1 MTPFVEGWDFVETL
15 GEGAYGEVKLAVNR
29 DTQEAIAVKIIDLE
43 KAAEKDCYDNVRKE
57 ICIHRMLQDVHVI
70 RFYGQRTE
78 GKKQYLFLECA
89 SGGELFDRIEPDV
102 GMPLHQAQR
111 YFKQLIDGVEYLH
124 KQGVTHRDIKPENLL
139 LDADDNLKISD
150 FGFAT
155 VFRHKGKERPLGR
168 RCCGTPPYVAP
179 EVLSDGEYRAEPA
192 DIWSCGIVLIA
203 MLAGE
208 LPWDQPTKK
217 YKEYVDWTYGRL
229 HRTPWTKMDPLSLGF
244 LEKIL
249 VENPKRRLT
258 IPLMKKEKWYT
269 RSFTLARSPREG
281 CSPGDTPTGTAP
293 FKRRCTEADVIS
305 PIRSRRNQD
314 HISASQ
320 PEPRRLDS
328 GIGSGDLESVEDDE
342 RTLNGLCFSQPV
354 HLDHMLLSTQMQC
367 TPGASQTPFQRLVKR
382 MTRFHTKKTPDKT
395 LKKLKEVLDSLK
407 YNFAVNS
414 QSQVTIYTADRRQNK
429 LSIKVNLID
438 MSSSLLVDFRLSK
451 GDGLEFKRHFLKIK
465 AQMKDIIDRG

>member
-29 DTQEAIAVKIIDLE
+29 ETQEAIAVKIIDLE
-43 KAAEKDCYDNVRKE
+43 KATEKDCYDNVKKE
-57 ICIHRMLQDVHVI
+57 ICVHRMLQDVHVI

-89 SGGELFDRIEPDV
+89 SGGELFDRIEPDC
-102 GMPLHQAQR
+102 GMPLQQAQR
-111 YFKQLIDGVEYLH
+111 YFRQLIEGVEYLH

-139 LDADDNLKISD
+139 LDSDDNLKISD

-155 VFRHKGKERPLGR
+155 VFRYKGKERPLGR

-179 EVLSDGEYRAEPA
+179 EVLSDCEYRAEPA
-192 DIWSCGIVLIA
+192 DIWSCGIVLVA

-208 LPWDQPTKK
+208 LPWDQPTRQ
-217 YKEYVDWTYGRL
+217 YKEYADWTDGQM
-229 HRTPWTKMDPLSLGF
+229 HRTPWTKMSLESLEF
-244 LEKIL
+244 LKKIL
-249 VENPKRRLT
+249 VNNPKRRLT
-258 IPLMKKEKWYT
+258 IPLLKKEKWYK
-269 RSFTLARSPREG
+269 RSLSKSSRDG
-281 CSPGDTPTGTAP
+281 CSPGDTPSSTGP

-305 PIRSRRNQD
+305 PVHPRRNPD

-328 GIGSGDLESVEDDE
+328 GIGSGILDNVDDD
-342 RTLNGLCFSQPV
+342 RGVNGLCFSQPV

-382 MTRFHTKKTPDKT
+382 MTRFHTKKTPEKM
-395 LKKLKEVLDSLK
+395 LFKLKEVLDNLK
-407 YNFAVNS
+407 YNFLVNS
-414 QSQVTIYTADRRQNK
+414 QHQVTIFTTDKRQKK
-429 LSIKVNLID
+429 LSIKINLID
-438 MSSSLLVDFRLSK
+438 MNGSLLVDFRLSK

-465 AQMKDIIDRG
+465 AQLKDIIER

>member
-29 DTQEAIAVKIIDLE
+29 ETQEAIAVKIIDLE

-57 ICIHRMLQDVHVI
+57 ICIHRMLHDVHVI

-89 SGGELFDRIEPDV
+89 DGGELFDRIEPDV
-102 GMPLHQAQR
+102 GMPNQQAQR
-111 YFKQLIDGVEYLH
+111 YFRQLIDGVEYLH

-139 LDADDNLKISD
+139 LDSDDNLKISD

-168 RCCGTPPYVAP
+168 RSCGTPPYVAP

-192 DIWSCGIVLIA
+192 DIWSCGIVLVA

-217 YKEYVDWTYGRL
+217 YKEYYDWINGRM
-229 HRTPWTKMDPLSLGF
+229 HRTPWTKIDRDLLDF
-244 LEKIL
+244 LKKIL
-249 VENPKRRLT
+249 VDNPKRRLT
-258 IPLMKKEKWYT
+258 IPLLKKEKWYT
-269 RSFTLARSPREG
+269 RSFNLSKSPRDG
-281 CSPGDTPTGTAP
+281 CSPGDTPSSTGP
-293 FKRRCTEADVIS
+293 FKRRCSEADVLS
-305 PIRSRRNQD
+305 PARPRRNLD

-320 PEPRRLDS
+320 PEPRRIDS
-328 GIGSGDLESVEDDE
+328 GIGSGILDNEDGE

-354 HLDHMLLSTQMQC
+354 HPDHMLLGTQMQS

-382 MTRFHTKKTPDKT
+382 MTRFHTKENSEET
-395 LKKLKEVLDSLK
+395 LHRLKDVLDDLK
-407 YNFAVNS
+407 YNFTVNS
-414 QSQVTIYTADRRQNK
+414 QHQLTIFTTDRRQKK
-429 LSIKVNLID
+429 LSIKVNLIE
-438 MSSSLLVDFRLSK
+438 MNTSLLVDFRLSK
-451 GDGLEFKRHFLKIK
+451 GDGLEFKRHFVKIK
-465 AQMKDIIDRG
+465 AQLKDIIER